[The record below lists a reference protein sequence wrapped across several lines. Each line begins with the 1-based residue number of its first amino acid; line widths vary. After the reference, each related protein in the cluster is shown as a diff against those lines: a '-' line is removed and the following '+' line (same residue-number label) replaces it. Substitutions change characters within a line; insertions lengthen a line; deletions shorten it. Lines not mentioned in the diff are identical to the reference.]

1 MKIVAD
7 ENMPL
12 VHELF
17 GRFGE
22 VVCIPGREI
31 HADDLREADVL
42 LVRSITRVN
51 RQLLEGSRVGFVGTA
66 TIGVDHIDI
75 NYLKERGIE
84 FTSAPGCNANAVVD
98 YVFSALCAVE
108 VNWQTLFSGENAVGI
123 IGCGNVGGRLH
134 KRLRALGVR
143 VHCYDPFLT
152 AEDNPDVT
160 DLQTVLDCS
169 VISMHTPLTTD
180 GPHPTFHMLSESQLA
195 QLKPGT
201 VLINAGRGPS
211 IDNDALYQR
220 LQQQADLKVVLDVW
234 EGEPEVPQ
242 ILMDCVAIA
251 TPHIAGYSVQG
262 KTNGTRMVYE
272 AFLKWSGVN
281 DDEPKEAAKLAELR
295 ADSFCEAILGAYNIR
310 QDDRRMRSALQ
321 GCEESRSVVFDQL
334 RKEYPQRNE
343 FSCFRVSGDVL
354 LEDSKRLKALGF
366 ELS

>member
-12 VHELF
+12 VRELF

-22 VVCIPGREI
+22 VVCLPGREI
-31 HADDLREADVL
+31 QADDLRDADAL
-42 LVRSITRVN
+42 LVRSITKVN

-66 TIGVDHIDI
+66 TIGVDHVDAD
-75 NYLKERGIE
+75 YLKERDIE

-108 VNWQTLFSGENAVGI
+108 INWQALFSGEQAVGI

-134 KRLRALGVR
+134 KRLRKLGVR

-152 AEDNPDVT
+152 AADNPDLT

-169 VISMHTPLTTD
+169 VISMHTPLTKD

-201 VLINAGRGPS
+201 VLINAGRGPA
-211 IDNDALYQR
+211 IDNEALLQC
-220 LQQQADLKVVLDVW
+220 LQQGVDIKIVLDVW
-234 EGEPEVPQ
+234 EAEPEVPQ
-242 ILMDCVAIA
+242 ALMDCVAIA

-272 AFLKWSGVN
+272 AFRKWNGAKA
-281 DDEPKEAAKLAELR
+281 DEPKEGAELAELT
-295 ADSFCEAILGAYNIR
+295 ADSFCEAILGAYNIC
-310 QDDRRMRSALQ
+310 QDDSRMRSALQ
-321 GCEESRSVVFDQL
+321 GYEKGRSVVFDRL

-343 FSCFRVSGDVL
+343 FSCYRLSGGIGT
-354 LEDSKRLKALGF
+354 EDSKRLKALGF